1 MCSSDLG
8 DRPDKYA
15 GEEGSTVS
23 PSGGGGVDGARA
35 LQLLRDGV
43 WDEGAYHAW
52 TVSYWGSPCIPDAW
66 VDYRTFS
73 KCGPV
78 LASAAPGQAKKVTTP
93 TPAYKKRRP
102 LHGQRARAS
111 KRDRASHRDR
121 LRRTAQQ
128 QQQQRQQQQRQQ
140 QQDQEQPSQGP
151 PPTCNEPEQAA
162 CTASPTRKQ
171 RRREHARRPAKVLHT
186 RPLSE
191 EEQSELAAEKLHSED
206 TRAALLEVVA
216 RLSAVEKRAEIGRAH
231 V

>member
-1 MCSSDLG
+1 MSVCTRSNASGG
-8 DRPDKYA
+8 DRPQKHA
-15 GEEGSTVS
+15 GGEGSTVS

-171 RRREHARRPAKVLHT
+171 RRREHARRLAKVLHT

-216 RLSAVEKRAEIGRAH
+216 IAYCVWGR
-231 V
+231 